1 MENNHIH
8 DTSRV
13 AIDSNP
19 ANSKLLQKS
28 ILNLFS
34 GENPIQAAF
43 DVTEEAVNMFYA
55 GTELNTF
62 DVPCYL
68 AALDIIKES
77 LMTLCSSED
86 IKVYEKIKEHTVV
99 NTLHMTHDDDSTEDT
114 DNEDT

>member
-8 DTSRV
+8 DTSKV
-13 AIDSNP
+13 TIDSNP
-19 ANSKLLQKS
+19 VNSKLLQKS
-28 ILNLFS
+28 VLNLFS

-86 IKVYEKIKEHTVV
+86 IKVYEKIKEHTIV
-99 NTLHMTHDDDSTEDT
+99 NTFHTKHDDDSTEDT
-114 DNEDT
+114 DNET

>member
-1 MENNHIH
+1 MENNNIH
-8 DTSRV
+8 DTSKV
-13 AIDSNP
+13 TIDSNP

-28 ILNLFS
+28 IVNLFS

-55 GTELNTF
+55 VTELNTF

-86 IKVYEKIKEHTVV
+86 IKMYEKIKEHTVV
-99 NTLHMTHDDDSTEDT
+99 NTFHMGHDDSTEDN
-114 DNEDT
+114 DNENT